1 MDFVLLTLIISTIS
15 SLLRVVISGVIKF
28 ALSICMVSYT
38 VKSEDNDELII
49 KINNYVK
56 NNLTTLQTKSF
67 TLFKDYDTDML
78 KNDFVGQRCEFND
91 GIYFFK
97 YKNVYFTLCITND
110 NENKKGHSKTF
121 TVMVMRWNSEKMCDF
136 FKYISTVK
144 NTSIYSYYFLTNFKM
159 SWKRSAK
166 IRTRDESSVI
176 IPLTDFFK
184 IKNDIKHFFES
195 KEKYISL
202 GICYKR
208 GYMFYGKPG
217 CGKTSFIISL
227 ANIFSLNIYIISLS
241 SNINDEKLLIAISE
255 IPEKSIVLF
264 EDIDVI
270 FPKPRN
276 EDNNIDND
284 DKKTKIKTSKITMSG
299 FLNAIDGISS
309 SNKGL
314 LFIFT
319 TNYID
324 KLDDALIREG
334 RVDFKMEFKYL
345 NTECI
350 RRMILKF
357 RPNLH
362 VFADNISKQIK
373 TISPCKLNEMLIRT
387 MMQKNTQFKNTFKKS
402 MMK

>member
-15 SLLRVVISGVIKF
+15 SLLRVVISGIIKF
-28 ALSICMVSYT
+28 SLSICMVSYT

-67 TLFKDYDTDML
+67 TLFKDYDTNML

-110 NENKKGHSKTF
+110 NENQKGRSKTF
-121 TVMVMRWNSEKMCDF
+121 TVMAMRWNGEKMCDF
-136 FKYISTVK
+136 FKYIPTVK

-159 SWKRSAK
+159 SWKRNAK

-176 IPLTDFFK
+176 IPLTDFEK

-276 EDNNIDND
+276 EDDNSD
-284 DKKTKIKTSKITMSG
+284 CDEKKTKIKTSNITMSG

-350 RRMILKF
+350 QRMILKF

-362 VFADNISKQIK
+362 VFANNISKKIK

-387 MMQKNTQFKNTFKKS
+387 MMQNNTQFKNTFRKS
-402 MMK
+402 MIK